1 MAMSNN
7 HRVIKM
13 MTINEIIHIALVVT
27 FPTPLALTKS
37 GSFLANVFTQ
47 FSCPK
52 RAAKCI
58 AVWPSIPPVGNIGD
72 VRAVA
77 MEHGPPID
85 DFPVK
90 GDVQSICSINMSYYL
105 IKRIDD
111 VQRWT
116 FKMVINMFNQ
126 ITKGYSKTKPLMIN
140 PHFGILPRDAGNVFD
155 AAGHGVLIQIDLS
168 LSLNE

>member
-1 MAMSNN
+1 
-7 HRVIKM
+7 
-13 MTINEIIHIALVVT
+13 
-27 FPTPLALTKS
+27 
-37 GSFLANVFTQ
+37 
-47 FSCPK
+47 
-52 RAAKCI
+52 
-58 AVWPSIPPVGNIGD
+58 
-72 VRAVA
+72 

-90 GDVQSICSINMSYYL
+90 GDDIQSICSINMSYYL

-168 LSLNE
+168 LSLS